1 MSRTAQTPGRHR
13 TTIWDNPDYEEHT
26 MSEIREDQPLD
37 DAAAAED
44 VEGNRMLKKPGLD
57 DSDDSDDVEGNRM
70 LKHP

>member
-44 VEGNRMLKKPGLD
+44 VEGNRMKRPSLE
-57 DSDDSDDVEGNRM
+57 DSDDVEGNRM
-70 LKHP
+70 KRP